1 MRARIYAQIG
11 LLPIL
16 ISCLMWAA
24 ILAVPILPLPIA
36 SKATTAAI
44 LVIIS
49 EAAFWVGILL
59 TGKELAHRFR
69 RQLNPYYWWQRITR
83 KR

>member
-1 MRARIYAQIG
+1 VWARIYSQIG
-11 LLPIL
+11 LSLIV
-16 ISCLMWAA
+16 ISCLLWAA
-24 ILAVPILPLPIA
+24 ILAVPILPLSIA
-36 SKATTAAI
+36 YKATTAAI
-44 LVIIS
+44 LVVIS

>member
-1 MRARIYAQIG
+1 MRARIYSQIG
-11 LLPIL
+11 LSLII
-16 ISCLMWAA
+16 ISCLLWAA
-24 ILAVPILPLPIA
+24 ILAVPILPLSIG

-44 LVIIS
+44 LVVIS

-59 TGKELAHRFR
+59 TGKELAHRLR